1 MEYFIRYK
9 AALAKNIK
17 SIRLEKGLSVDDVA
31 YVLNMS
37 KANYYKIESG
47 EQNVK
52 GEWIAPLASLFRVG
66 IQELFNGR
74 TSRVETVLENQIKDY
89 LQMGSEEELRKWLAI
104 IGMSYRKKL
113 TTRQYQVLIELI
125 SAMNEKT
132 FIRMTLTT

>member
-132 FIRMTLTT
+132 FTNE